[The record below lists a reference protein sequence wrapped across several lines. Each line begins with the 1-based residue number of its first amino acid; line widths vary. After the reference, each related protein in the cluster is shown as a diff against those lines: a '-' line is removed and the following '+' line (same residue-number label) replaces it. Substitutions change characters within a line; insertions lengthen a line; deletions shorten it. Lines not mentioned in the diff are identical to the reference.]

1 MNIKVK
7 ELFPVIPVFSGLN
20 SDALSSLIERVRVFD
35 YSPGDIIISEG
46 TLGDTLYVVA
56 EGAVEVVKNLDL
68 ANERVIA
75 TLDVKETFREMC
87 IIETVARSAS
97 VRALT
102 EPTLLYALHS
112 SDLYRLYKINPEQFA
127 ILILNI
133 ARDICRRLRQVD
145 ERYTV
150 KVV

>member
-68 ANERVIA
+68 AN
-75 TLDVKETFREMC
+75 
-87 IIETVARSAS
+87 
-97 VRALT
+97 
-102 EPTLLYALHS
+102 
-112 SDLYRLYKINPEQFA
+112 
-127 ILILNI
+127 
-133 ARDICRRLRQVD
+133 
-145 ERYTV
+145 
-150 KVV
+150 